1 MGLLD
6 KMFGGGTKLELKL
19 ETDKIPEG
27 GTLSGAISLS
37 GGKKP
42 MKLTALKVRLVYV
55 KVTSVPGQTLPKIE
69 MQVLLDN
76 TVISNQDLAPASL
89 NKYSFSFAVPTGTD
103 PKGTYKVIAVADI
116 PGVKDP
122 SADADLKV
130 VSPNSEGANP
140 GLFGGLFKGAPKEDE
155 ILGRFPGL
163 MSTDEDE
170 LWRGMHD
177 LLCAAYDPD
186 NNFTHI
192 APFLVKKMAPSNP
205 ERVRAQALSTWGNV
219 LNNRATPAHVGA
231 LEQLASDK
239 TLSSDMMR
247 EVVSVA
253 AKFAEEGA
261 WPLVEK
267 LAKHD
272 NPDVR
277 AEMASRLYFDADKDI
292 AARKPLLIAM
302 TSDTDAGVRAAAFR
316 SFSDFNE
323 DKAIVERSIA
333 AAKSDPSPDVQKAAL
348 SSIGLAHHKNVPG
361 VKELVLDTYLFHAQ
375 SNPHASV
382 RREIADVVH
391 WLPVDAKTAQIVTML
406 LVDKDVEVRR
416 QMAWQSVNMS
426 EHQELRELF
435 VRTAVDD
442 SDEEVRGNALG
453 GMDRL
458 MPLPDAISFLRK
470 RLGADPTE
478 KTAWACFNVV
488 KFQMEDAGARA
499 FMKDLTTVP
508 FARVAQRAREEA
520 QA

>member
-6 KMFGGGTKLELKL
+6 KMFGGGTQLEMKL
-19 ETDKIPEG
+19 ETAVIPEG
-27 GTLSGAISLS
+27 GTLAGTLSLS

-42 MKLTALKVRLVYV
+42 LKLTALKVRLVYV
-55 KVTSVPGQTLPKIE
+55 KVTSVPGQSLPKIE

-76 TVISNQDLAPASL
+76 TVIANQDLAPASM

-130 VSPNSEGANP
+130 ISPHSEGANP

-163 MSTDEDE
+163 MSTDEDK
-170 LWRGMHD
+170 LWQGMHD
-177 LLCAAYDPD
+177 LLCAAYDVD
-186 NNFTHI
+186 NNFAHI
-192 APFLVKKMAPSNP
+192 APYLAKKMGPGHND
-205 ERVRAQALSTWGNV
+205 RVRSQALSTWGNV
-219 LNNRATPAHVGA
+219 LNNRATPAHIKA
-231 LEQLASDK
+231 LEDMAADK

-247 EVVSVA
+247 EVVTVA

-261 WPLVEK
+261 WSLVEK
-267 LAKHD
+267 LAKHE

-277 AEMASRLYFDADKDI
+277 SEMASRLYFDADKDI
-292 AARKPLLIAM
+292 AGRKPLLVAM
-302 TSDTDAGVRAAAFR
+302 SADADAGVRAAAYR
-316 SFSDFNE
+316 SFSDFND
-323 DKAIVERSIA
+323 DKAIVQKAIA
-333 AAKSDPSPDVQKAAL
+333 ACQSDPSPDVQKACIAA
-348 SSIGLAHHKNVPG
+348 IALAHHREIPG
-361 VKELVLDTYLFHAQ
+361 AKELVLDTFLAHAQ
-375 SNPHASV
+375 SNPHGSV
-382 RREIADVVH
+382 RKEIADVVH
-391 WLPVDAKTAQIVTML
+391 WLPVDPKTATIVTVL
-406 LVDKDVEVRR
+406 LGDRDVEVRR

-426 EHQELRELF
+426 EHKELRELF
-435 VRTAVDD
+435 VRAAVSD

-453 GMDRL
+453 GLDRL
-458 MPLPDAISFLRK
+458 MSLPEAITFLKK
-470 RLGADPTE
+470 RLVEDATE

-488 KFQMEDAGARA
+488 KFQQEDAGARA
-499 FMKDLTTVP
+499 FMKELSTVP